1 MDKWLQS
8 YFVSCIHRIGYKFKS
23 GNVEGTIVNDR
34 TLAVLEKYDL
44 EVLRSWKGRGAILCE
59 TKTGIKILKEYKG
72 SPERLMIQQQMLE
85 EIKKKGFCNIEKIIP
100 TKEGEVL
107 VKDEDMNSY
116 YLKDYF
122 EGKECNIREVSECS
136 KVAEKMAKLHKAMEL
151 SEFVKEK
158 EMIPYSLPLEF
169 EKHNRELRHVKKY
182 LKSKRQKNE
191 FEYFLYQNFHVFLQK
206 AEQILAEI
214 KKDSYF
220 FLEDEVMKKG
230 TLCHGDFQH
239 HNVLFSE
246 NEISFINFEKYVL
259 DHPMRDLSL
268 FFRKMMEKHNWCE
281 DTGRVILLSYQKVKP
296 FSQEDKVQLY
306 YRLSYPEKFWK
317 IVNFYYG
324 ASKVWIPAKNME
336 KLEKILQQEKEKN
349 LFLEGFFREEVL
361 RK

>member
-1 MDKWLQS
+1 M
-8 YFVSCIHRIGYKFKS
+8 
-23 GNVEGTIVNDR
+23 NDR
-34 TLAVLEKYDL
+34 ALAVLEKYDL

-72 SPERLMIQQQMLE
+72 SPERLLVQQQMLG
-85 EIKKKGFCNIEKIIP
+85 EIKKKGFGNIEEIIP
-100 TKEGEVL
+100 TREGEFL
-107 VKDEDMNSY
+107 VKDDDMNSY

-122 EGKECNIREVSECS
+122 EGKECNIREVQDCS
-136 KVAEKMAKLHKAMEL
+136 TMAEEMAKIHKAMEL
-151 SEFVKEK
+151 PDFVKEK
-158 EMIPYSLPLEF
+158 GIQPYSLPAEF

-191 FEYFLYQNFHVFLQK
+191 FEYFLYQNFNVFLQK
-206 AEQILAEI
+206 AEQILAEV
-214 KKDSYF
+214 KENSYF
-220 FLEDEVMKKG
+220 FSKDKLMEKG

-239 HNVLFSE
+239 HNVLFSGKE
-246 NEISFINFEKYVL
+246 VFFINFEKYVL
-259 DHPMRDLSL
+259 DHPMRDFGL

-281 DTGRVILLSYQKVKP
+281 DTGRIVLQSYQKVKP
-296 FSQEDKVQLY
+296 FSEEDRVQLY

-317 IVNFYYG
+317 IANFYYG

-349 LFLEGFFREEVL
+349 LFLESFFREEVL